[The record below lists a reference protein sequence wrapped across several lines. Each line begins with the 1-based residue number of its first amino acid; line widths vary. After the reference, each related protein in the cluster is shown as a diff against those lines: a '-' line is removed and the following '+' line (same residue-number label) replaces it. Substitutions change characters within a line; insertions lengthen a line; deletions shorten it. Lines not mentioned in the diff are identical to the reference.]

1 MIFRVENK
9 MKQSPANQ
17 ASIAL
22 ENFRRAV
29 LAAAK
34 IATVLLG
41 LFMSTQSSWAE
52 YRLASGDVVE
62 ISVFGVQEFKQ
73 RSTVSLDGKIAL
85 PLLGEVQAA
94 GLILDELR
102 AKLKQALIE
111 NKVIRNPDVTVD
123 IAQHRPFFINGD
135 IAKPGAHPFQP
146 GLTVRHA
153 VAIAGGYDV
162 MRFRVDN
169 PLIVAAELRS
179 QYDAL
184 WTDYVRREA
193 RVTSLRAELDQK
205 KELDLSALEEAP
217 IATRIIQEI
226 TKLEIEFFDSRKSDH
241 ILEKE
246 HLGRALQHAKSQVF
260 SLKLSREQEVKG
272 VEIQS
277 ESVART
283 TSLRD
288 KGLVPVTR
296 LAEEQRG
303 AVLQKSR
310 ELEISARL
318 SDAER
323 QMNDVARK
331 VESVDDDRRM
341 KLLRELQDA
350 VVELERV
357 RSQLQGIG
365 EKLLYIGAIK
375 SQLRRG
381 GRSDPDIVIYR
392 NVDGEQKRLV
402 SDEGSEVQPGDV
414 IDVMF
419 SQRQL
424 MLSGGQ

>member
-1 MIFRVENK
+1 MS
-9 MKQSPANQ
+9 QSAADRIDPGT
-17 ASIAL
+17 
-22 ENFRRAV
+22 FRRTIR
-29 LAAAK
+29 AAAK
-34 IATVLLG
+34 IAAALFLL
-41 LFMSTQSSWAE
+41 FVAAQPSRAE

-73 RSTVSLDGKIAL
+73 KSTVNLDGNIAL
-85 PLLGEVQAA
+85 PLLGELHAA
-94 GLILDELR
+94 GLMLGELR
-102 AKLKQALIE
+102 EKLKQSLIE
-111 NKVIRNPDVTVD
+111 NRVIRNPDVTVD
-123 IAQHRPFFINGD
+123 IVQHRPFFINGD
-135 IAKPGAHPFQP
+135 VAKPGAHPFQP

-169 PLIVAAELRS
+169 PLIAAAELRS

-205 KELDLSALEEAP
+205 KGLDLSALEEAP

-226 TKLEIEFFDSRKSDH
+226 AKLEIDFFDSRKADRV
-241 ILEKE
+241 LEKQ
-246 HLGRALQHAKSQVF
+246 HLARALAHARSQVN
-260 SLKLSREQEVKG
+260 SLKLSREQELKG

-296 LAEEQRG
+296 LAEDQRA

-310 ELEISARL
+310 ELEIGARL
-318 SDAER
+318 ADAER
-323 QMNDVARK
+323 QENDFARK
-331 VESVDDDRRM
+331 VESIDDDRRM

-381 GRSDPDIVIYR
+381 GRSDPDIIIYR
-392 NVDGEQKRLV
+392 NIDGEQKRLV

-424 MLSGGQ
+424 MLSGAQ